1 MRSAGK
7 KINDNSI
14 FTNWGIFLGKPK
26 SAILLIFSAVLII
39 YFQVFFFDFN
49 IDDAIILDKIDGK
62 INSFSDLL
70 SLWDDRFNNMDYRPL
85 TFFSFGIENLIF
97 GKINPYISHTINV
110 ILFFIATVLA
120 YKLLNQL
127 SDYKYT
133 LSVLLV
139 VLLFVVHPLN
149 VEAVASIKSRD
160 ALLSLVFSFLSIIYL
175 LKQKDTLHIKHIFL
189 GLIFFF
195 IALLAK
201 LDAVGILIFVP
212 IYILYTTKIKR
223 NK

>member
-1 MRSAGK
+1 
-7 KINDNSI
+7 
-14 FTNWGIFLGKPK
+14 
-26 SAILLIFSAVLII
+26 
-39 YFQVFFFDFN
+39 
-49 IDDAIILDKIDGK
+49 
-62 INSFSDLL
+62 
-70 SLWDDRFNNMDYRPL
+70 MDYRPL

-110 ILFFIATVLA
+110 ILFFFATVLA

-127 SDYKYT
+127 SDFKYT

-149 VEAVASIKSRD
+149 VEAVASVKSRD

-212 IYILYTTKIKR
+212 IYILYTTKINR